1 MQGVSWVILSAICFM
16 LIGCEPQEPSQSQE
30 DVPASEQTTPEQKH
44 GEEDKQADG
53 QQTEEAEKQEETEV
67 EPPDAVLQKF
77 DTDEAVLQLKNALNA
92 IGYDLEATEEFDEG
106 LTWAITDF
114 QIQSED
120 LLASGFYDEATRD
133 ALLLYFEEGESMEPG
148 EGLAWPPEEAEKT
161 EAGTEVVSNP
171 YDELALV
178 NKSFALPDDYI
189 PEDLIVPDVPFPFTE
204 DLPQK
209 YMRENAAHAL
219 EELFEGAEEAGLE
232 MFAQSGYR
240 SYDRQDDI
248 FAANAS
254 QHGEDHANTYSA
266 RPGESEHQTGLAMDV
281 TSAEVNLELVEA
293 FGETE
298 EGQWLAE
305 NAPEYGFIIRFP
317 EGKEDITE
325 YQYEPWHL
333 RYVGEKT
340 AKYITEQGIT
350 LEEYYEEQ
358 VE

>member
-1 MQGVSWVILSAICFM
+1 MQGVSWIILSAICFV
-16 LIGCEPQEPSQSQE
+16 LIGCGPQEPSQSQE
-30 DVPASEQTTPEQKH
+30 DVPASEQTTPEEQN
-44 GEEDKQADG
+44 ETDEKQAEG
-53 QQTEEAEKQEETEV
+53 QQTEET

-77 DTDEAVLQLKNALNA
+77 DTDDAVLQLKNALNA
-92 IGYDLEATEEFDEG
+92 LGYDLEATGEFDEE

-114 QIQSED
+114 QLQTED
-120 LLASGFYDEATRD
+120 LLASGIYDEETRE
-133 ALLLYFEEGESMEPG
+133 ALLLSFEEDETIEPG
-148 EGLAWPPEEAEKT
+148 EGLALPPEEAEVT

-178 NKSFALPDDYI
+178 NKSFALPGDYI

-240 SYDRQDDI
+240 SYDRQNDI
-248 FAANAS
+248 FTANAS

-281 TSAEVNLELVEA
+281 TSAEVNLELVEE

-358 VE
+358 AE

>member
-1 MQGVSWVILSAICFM
+1 MQGVSWIILSAICFV
-16 LIGCEPQEPSQSQE
+16 LIGCGPQEPSQSEE
-30 DVPASEQTTPEQKH
+30 DVPASEQTTPEEQN
-44 GEEDKQADG
+44 ETDEKQAEG
-53 QQTEEAEKQEETEV
+53 QQTEET
-67 EPPDAVLQKF
+67 EPPDAVLQEF
-77 DTDEAVLQLKNALNA
+77 DIDEAVLQLKNALNA
-92 IGYDLEATEEFDEG
+92 IGYDLEATEDFDEE

-114 QIQSED
+114 QLQSED
-120 LLASGFYDEATRD
+120 LLASGVYDEETRE
-133 ALLLYFEEGESMEPG
+133 ALLLYFEEDTSIEPG
-148 EGLAWPPEEAEKT
+148 EGLALPPEEAEVT
-161 EAGTEVVSNP
+161 ESGTEVVNNP
-171 YDELALV
+171 YDELELV

-240 SYDRQDDI
+240 SYDRQNDI

-281 TSAEVNLELVEA
+281 TSAEVNLELVEE

-333 RYVGEKT
+333 RYVGEKI
-340 AKYITEQGIT
+340 AKYVTEQGIT

-358 VE
+358 AE

>member
-1 MQGVSWVILSAICFM
+1 MQGVSWIILSAICFV
-16 LIGCEPQEPSQSQE
+16 LIGCGPQESSPSQE
-30 DVPASEQTTPEQKH
+30 DAPASEQTAPEEQKDTD
-44 GEEDKQADG
+44 DKQAEG
-53 QQTEEAEKQEETEV
+53 QQTEEPEQEET

-77 DTDEAVLQLKNALNA
+77 DTDDAVLQLKQALNA
-92 IGYDLEATEEFDEG
+92 IGYDLEATDEFDEE

-114 QIQSED
+114 QLQTDDI
-120 LLASGFYDEATRD
+120 AISGVYDKATREE
-133 ALLLYFEEGESMEPG
+133 LLLYYENEKSIEPG
-148 EGLAWPPEEAEKT
+148 EGLAPPPEELEVT
-161 EAGTEVVSNP
+161 EAGTEVVGNP
-171 YDELALV
+171 YDELSLV

-204 DLPQK
+204 DLPKK
-209 YMRENAAHAL
+209 YLRENAAHAL

-248 FAANAS
+248 FAANAA
-254 QHGEDHANTYSA
+254 QNGEDYANTYSA

-317 EGKEDITE
+317 EGKEDITG

-358 VE
+358 AE